1 MPRFF
6 VIALNI
12 ILLGLASGLVSK
24 PQLKQVARE
33 KTKLEDFFEYQYYLG
48 DFSDL
53 LVSSLLGQN
62 LQYEGQSAAW
72 SCNLEFGIP
81 PTHYK
86 HWIHGVDMY
95 CEKDGTALIFPLG
108 EGEFSRAYTKGRL
121 LIKGDAAQ
129 FLLRVLEKNSDDESV
144 ESPVS
149 ERLVAWGPSRT
160 MEIYTLRRFN
170 REANLKLSVECY
182 KDAASGNLHSCA
194 LSL

>member
-6 VIALNI
+6 VIALNV

-24 PQLKQVARE
+24 PQSMQLKRE
-33 KTKLEDFFEYQYYLG
+33 DSRVEDFFEYQYFLG
-48 DFSDL
+48 DFSHL
-53 LVSSLLGQN
+53 LASSLLGED
-62 LQYEGQSAAW
+62 LRLEGHTVAW
-72 SCNLEFGIP
+72 NCNLEFGIP
-81 PTHYK
+81 PAHYK
-86 HWIHGVDMY
+86 HWIHGVDLY
-95 CEKDGTALIFPLG
+95 CEKEGTALIFPLG

-121 LIKGDAAQ
+121 LLKGAAAQ
-129 FLLRVLEKNSDDESV
+129 FLLKVLEKNSDDESV

-160 MEIYTLRRFN
+160 MEIYTLRKFN

-182 KDAASGNLHSCA
+182 KDADSGHLHSCA